1 MVMANNILV
10 PVDGSANSAKALR
23 LAVDIA
29 EKYIAKLTVLYV
41 ASYEIDAELQHFA
54 ALEYNPE
61 DDSSVRTA
69 SEQIGK
75 STIKRMIDKLETSI
89 AVKSIVL
96 FGNPATMIVEYVKN
110 NDFDM
115 VVMGN
120 RGLSKIKGLL
130 MGSVSRKVSNSI
142 DCTFVSIKRY
152 FPPD

>member
-1 MVMANNILV
+1 MLNNILV

-142 DCTFVSIKRY
+142 DCTFVSIK
-152 FPPD
+152 